1 VSSRPRL
8 LLLAACPAA
17 VIAIVLLAVLAPR
30 SARSPARSASQ
41 SAARGGAFAGAELPG
56 AVRAP
61 DLTLSD
67 QSGRRVSLSALRG
80 QVTLLAFVSTSCA
93 PACVLVAQQI
103 RGALDELA
111 RRPAV
116 LLVSVDPATDT
127 PARVSGFLARTSLA
141 GRVHFLTGALVTLRA
156 IWRLY
161 GVRPIGS
168 GRVSFERSAEV
179 RLIDGAGRERV
190 IFGLEQLTPEG
201 LAHDVRKLF

>member
-30 SARSPARSASQ
+30 GARSPARPASE
-41 SAARGGAFAGAELPG
+41 SSARGGAFAGAELPG

-111 RRPAV
+111 RPPAV
-116 LLVSVDPATDT
+116 LLVSADPAADT
-127 PARVSGFLARTSLA
+127 PARISGFLARVSLT
-141 GRVHFLTGALVTLRA
+141 GRVHFLTGAAPQLRA
-156 IWRLY
+156 IWRAY
-161 GVRPIGS
+161 RVRPISS
-168 GRVSFERSAEV
+168 GRGAFERSVEV
-179 RLIDGAGRERV
+179 RLIDRSQHERV
-190 IFGLEQLTPEG
+190 VFGLEQLTPEA
-201 LAHDVRKLF
+201 LAHDVRKLS